1 MRYRATFEL
10 LDMDELIQ
18 LSIVFYSGPDL
29 TDSRLSAIAKKKL
42 QQWLDRYD
50 SNNLHVNNLIEQYA
64 LED

>member
-10 LDMDELIQ
+10 LDMDELVQ
-18 LSIVFYSGPDL
+18 LSIIFYSEPDL

-50 SNNLHVNNLIEQYA
+50 SNTLHVNNLIEQYA

>member
-1 MRYRATFEL
+1 MRYRATFEI

-18 LSIVFYSGPDL
+18 LSIVFYSEPDL

>member
-18 LSIVFYSGPDL
+18 LSIVFYSEPDL